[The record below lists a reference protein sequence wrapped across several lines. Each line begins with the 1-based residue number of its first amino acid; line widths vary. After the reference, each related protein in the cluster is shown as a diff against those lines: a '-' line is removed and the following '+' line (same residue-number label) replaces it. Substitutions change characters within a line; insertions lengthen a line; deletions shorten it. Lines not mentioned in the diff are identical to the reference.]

1 MVGEFFNLVLI
12 NPLTNLFVLLTVVL
26 GNSGLA
32 VIALTVI
39 IRVVTWPLQLKQMRM
54 TRMMAAIS
62 PRVQEINKKYKDP
75 RRRSEEQM
83 KLYREMGFNPL
94 GCFGSALIQ
103 FPIFICLY
111 STFRLAL
118 GEAPEASLAL
128 ADRLYGLDFLRT
140 AIPLDPHFLWLNLG
154 RPDPFVIPVTV
165 AISTYVYQ
173 KMSSVPPTD
182 ERQAAQMNM
191 TNMLMPLLFGWFTLT
206 LPSGV
211 GLYYVLSN
219 IMGMVMQYVYVG
231 GGAFNWRG
239 LLGLNKEP
247 VLPKAAEIR
256 QQHLDAAKRAASDGD
271 DEEPPPAGPAGKRR
285 GQKPQPPSEN
295 GASPEPSS
303 AGARRRRRY
312 ASGRRRGRR

>member
-1 MVGEFFNLVLI
+1 MVGDFFNLVLI

-39 IRVVTWPLQLKQMRM
+39 IRVLTWPLQLKQMRM

-62 PRVQEINKKYKDP
+62 PRLQEIQKKYRDP

-83 KLYREMGFNPL
+83 KLYREVGFNPL
-94 GCFGSALIQ
+94 GCMGSALIQ

-111 STFRLAL
+111 ATLRLAL

-128 ADRLYGLDFLRT
+128 ADRLYGWNYLRE
-140 AIPLDPHFLWLNLG
+140 AIPLDESFLWLNLG
-154 RPDPFVIPVTV
+154 RPDPFVIPVAV
-165 AISTYVYQ
+165 AVSTYVYQ
-173 KMSSVPPTD
+173 KMSSMPPTD
-182 ERQAAQMNM
+182 ERQRAQMNM
-191 TNMLMPLLFGWFTLT
+191 MNLMMPLIFAWFTLT

-231 GGAFNWRG
+231 GGAFNWKG
-239 LLGLNKEP
+239 VLGLNTEP
-247 VLPKAAEIR
+247 VLPKALEQREKHMDAVRKTMAE
-256 QQHLDAAKRAASDGD
+256 
-271 DEEPPPAGPAGKRR
+271 DE
-285 GQKPQPPSEN
+285 
-295 GASPEPSS
+295 
-303 AGARRRRRY
+303 
-312 ASGRRRGRR
+312 

>member
-1 MVGEFFNLVLI
+1 MVGDFFNQFLI

-26 GNSGLA
+26 GNGGLA

-39 IRVVTWPLQLKQMRM
+39 IRFGTWPLQLKQMRM

-62 PRVQEINKKYKDP
+62 PRVQEINKKFRDP

-94 GCFGSALIQ
+94 GCFGSAMIQ
-103 FPIFICLY
+103 FPIFFALY
-111 STFRLAL
+111 SVLRLAL
-118 GEAPEASLAL
+118 GEAPEATLELSK
-128 ADRLYGLDFLRT
+128 RLYDWDYLKR
-140 AIPLDPHFLWLNLG
+140 AIPIDGAFLWLHLG
-154 RPDPFVIPVTV
+154 KPDPFVIPVVV
-165 AISTYVYQ
+165 ALSTYIYQ
-173 KMSSVPPTD
+173 KMSSAPPTD
-182 ERQAAQMNM
+182 EKQAAQMNM
-191 TNMLMPLLFGWFTLT
+191 MNMLMPLMFGWFTLT

-219 IMGMVMQYVYVG
+219 LIGMVMQYVYVG

-247 VLPKAAEIR
+247 VLPKALEQR
-256 QQHLDAAKRAASDGD
+256 QSQMDAARRAMSNND
-271 DEEPPPAGPAGKRR
+271 DEEPPSAGSRPRKGPKS
-285 GQKPQPPSEN
+285 QPPSEN

-303 AGARRRRRY
+303 ASAKRRRRY

>member
-1 MVGEFFNLVLI
+1 MVGDFFNLVLI

-32 VIALTVI
+32 VIAITVI
-39 IRVVTWPLQLKQMRM
+39 IRFGTWPLQLKQMRM

-62 PRVQEINKKYKDP
+62 PRVQEINKKFRDP

-94 GCFGSALIQ
+94 GCFGSAMIQ
-103 FPIFICLY
+103 FPIFFCLY
-111 STFRLAL
+111 ATFRLAL
-118 GEAPEASLAL
+118 GQAPEATLAL
-128 ADRLYGLDFLRT
+128 SDRLYGWDYLRN
-140 AIPLDPHFLWLNLG
+140 AIPLNETFLWLNLG
-154 RPDPFVIPVTV
+154 KPDPFAIPVVV
-165 AISTYVYQ
+165 ALSTYIYQ
-173 KMSSVPPTD
+173 KMSSAPPTD
-182 ERQAAQMNM
+182 EKQAAQMNM
-191 TNMLMPLLFGWFTLT
+191 MNMLMPLMFGWFTLT

-219 IMGMVMQYVYVG
+219 LIGMVMQYAYVG

-247 VLPKAAEIR
+247 VLPKALEQR
-256 QQHLDAAKRAASDGD
+256 QAQMDAAKRAMSND
-271 DEEPPPAGPAGKRR
+271 DEEPQPAGGRPRKGSRSQR
-285 GQKPQPPSEN
+285 PSEN
-295 GASPEPSS
+295 GASPEPSPAS
-303 AGARRRRRY
+303 AKRRRRY